1 VTSYPFDMDMAR
13 AFLEAR
19 YSDLEP
25 GERIELRT
33 IDQQGAGRPIVRQYW
48 GNIAEVVEHARGV
61 GEGIDIYVGV
71 NPRLGAGGHKT
82 DVARIACHWADMD
95 RKSGDGWARLAAFP
109 LAASMVVASSDGSY
123 QSYWHIQPLDGQAN
137 AGRVERLL
145 QRLYVSL
152 GGLDA
157 TQDISRVFRLPGSWN
172 WKKEYPEPFQV
183 RVVQHDPSAVYTIEQ
198 FEALLPPLP
207 EAEPRPQSHAGEL
220 FLLPLPIEVSAI
232 LDFIP
237 TQQDYNSWL
246 KVLAGV
252 HDAYPDETGVELCE
266 AWSPGYVGEIE
277 HKFRSFRRGEDGK
290 RATFASVIHLA
301 KQHGYVPPKPPSPT
315 MIKRARPEAGWRNTL
330 AELGELDRNAFPAR
344 LEPLIDYCGPAVG
357 VLPLDYTLG
366 VILSFLSPH
375 LGHLRFENL
384 GPQNW
389 LLGIF
394 KSSSAKGIVSD
405 GVNDIF
411 EAFPNDATNPLT
423 FYTSGTPEGI
433 WKELDGDNR
442 RLMAYIREF
451 GGYIAGFSRDH
462 MAGARDAWCNLYD
475 GATIA
480 HILARSKVV
489 ARKPLVAV
497 VGTCTPGHITAH
509 VSPLDLGGGYLNR
522 FLVIAGDDR
531 LEDVRQYPDQRKAPP
546 LAIDLYNHLVTTRRA
561 SYAAWD
567 TQHGEWVD
575 GDPAAYA
582 ALKRRLGIGTGKVR
596 RFEDD
601 EDVVGA
607 PGRVAARAKKL
618 GMLLEVMETAPQI
631 VGDTLLVR
639 EKNIALACHLALR
652 SNAMFEGMASLVN
665 QGADQQMLDRI
676 RRVLSE
682 QPGKQ
687 ASKRYLMQRTR
698 ANIKQLTTCLGFLE
712 EEGEI
717 LPVEDSRGL
726 RNEWRLVG

>member
-1 VTSYPFDMDMAR
+1 MPYPFDADMAR

-19 YSDLEP
+19 YPDLEP

-33 IDQQGAGRPIVRQYW
+33 IDQRGEGRPTVRQYW
-48 GNIAEVVEHARGV
+48 GNIGEVVEYARGV
-61 GEGIDIYVGV
+61 GEGIDIYVGI
-71 NPRLGAGGHKT
+71 NPRLGAGGHKS
-82 DVARIACHWADMD
+82 DVSRIATLWADLDGKRGGMES
-95 RKSGDGWARLAAFP
+95 SGRVSLPG
-109 LAASMVVASSDGSY
+109 SMVVESSRGSFQGY
-123 QSYWHIQPLDGQAN
+123 WFLQPIDAQSN

-145 QRLYVSL
+145 ARLYDAL

-172 WKKEYPEPFQV
+172 WKKEYPQPFQV
-183 RVVQHDPSAVYTIEQ
+183 RVAQHDPSAVYTIEQ

-207 EAEPRPQSHAGEL
+207 EEPPRTQSHAGEL
-220 FLLPLPIEVSAI
+220 FLLPLPSEVSAI
-232 LDFIP
+232 LDYIP
-237 TQQDYNSWL
+237 AQQNYNDWI

-277 HKFRSFRRGEDGK
+277 HKFRSFRRGEGQSK
-290 RATFASVIHLA
+290 ATFGSVIHLA
-301 KQHGYVPPKPPSPT
+301 KQYGYVPPKPPTPT
-315 MIKRARPEAGWRNTL
+315 MIKRQTKEPGWRNTL
-330 AELGELDRNAFPAR
+330 AELGPLDRNMLPAR
-344 LEPLIDYCGPAVG
+344 MEPLIDYCGPAVD
-357 VLPLDYTLG
+357 VLPLDYTVG

-384 GPQNW
+384 GPQSW

-411 EAFPNDATNPLT
+411 EAFPADNANPLT

-433 WKELDGDNR
+433 WKELDGENR

-497 VGTCTPGHITAH
+497 VGTCTPDHITAH

-531 LEDVRQYPDQRKAPP
+531 LEDVRTYPDPRKAPP

-582 ALKRRLGIGTGKVR
+582 ALKRRLGIGTGRVR

-601 EDVVGA
+601 EDIIGA

-618 GMLLEVMETAPQI
+618 GMLLEVMEFAPQI
-631 VGDTLLVR
+631 VGDTIMVR
-639 EKNIALACHLALR
+639 EKNIALACQLALR
-652 SNAMFEGMASLVN
+652 SGAMFEGMASLVN
-665 QGADQQMLDRI
+665 QGADQQMLGKI

-712 EEGEI
+712 EEGEV
-717 LPVEDSRGL
+717 LPVENSRGL
-726 RNEWRLVG
+726 RNEWRLVS